1 MVSGNTHNTVHNGRF
16 STKTLQAIVD
26 VAKKD
31 VQNIKQAIASAK
43 HTGGATTHWEERLR
57 QTSQI
62 LAVALKEYEAMD
74 ERTAVTQ

>member
-1 MVSGNTHNTVHNGRF
+1 MVSGNTYNTVHNGRF

-31 VQNIKQAIASAK
+31 VQKIEQAIALAK
-43 HTGGATTHWEERLR
+43 HTGGATAHWEERLR
-57 QTSQI
+57 QSTQI

-74 ERTAVTQ
+74 EQMVVAQ